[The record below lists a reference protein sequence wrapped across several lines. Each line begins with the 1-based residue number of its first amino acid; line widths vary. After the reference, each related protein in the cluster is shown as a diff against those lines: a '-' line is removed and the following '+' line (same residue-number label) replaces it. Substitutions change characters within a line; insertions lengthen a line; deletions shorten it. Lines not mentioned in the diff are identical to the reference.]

1 MENLIEYM
9 VLSET
14 NIRSEVEKK
23 RLIYVSNYLFDR
35 YEDHKTKLREL
46 LENMEKMKS

>member
-1 MENLIEYM
+1 MIQYACVNDKPGFDELETDNLIEYM
-9 VLSET
+9 AMSET

-35 YEDHKTKLREL
+35 Y
-46 LENMEKMKS
+46 N